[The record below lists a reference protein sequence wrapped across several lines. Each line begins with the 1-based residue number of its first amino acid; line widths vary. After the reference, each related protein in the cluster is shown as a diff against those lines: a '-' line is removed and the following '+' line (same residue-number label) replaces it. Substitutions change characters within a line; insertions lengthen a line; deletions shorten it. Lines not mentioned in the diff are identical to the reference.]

1 MSKWFVGQRV
11 RLVKTLRFHEF
22 RDSETTITALNV
34 LGQAAEDT
42 FIGHRINLINP
53 DTHRQF
59 VAQEWQ
65 LEPLYNGHEKIE
77 WEEMKDLWHP
87 SNIEE
92 VVQVS

>member
-1 MSKWFVGQRV
+1 MKWFVGQRV
-11 RLVKTLRFHEF
+11 RLVKTLLFHELKNA
-22 RDSETTITALNV
+22 ETTITALNV
-34 LGQAAEDT
+34 IGLDVEGEFT
-42 FIGHRINLINP
+42 GHRIALINP

-59 VAQEWQ
+59 VAHAWQ
-65 LEPLYNGHEKIE
+65 LEPLYDGHEKIE